1 MTWSRLCLVQG
12 LKGGWGSRGSME
24 QSEAHW
30 GWGCAGGSGRQS
42 GGGAPPT
49 EVGQSSGVPAIPC
62 LLMGALWGG
71 LGLQGWGLELT
82 GTVCVSVQVFRG
94 WTRRQGEEG
103 PCHPQE
109 LSQELGSVP
118 VRATPQACL
127 SLSRSPV
134 SDFYPGPTGTCNL
147 LWVNEGKVLWGQ

>member
-1 MTWSRLCLVQG
+1 MRP
-12 LKGGWGSRGSME
+12 
-24 QSEAHW
+24 
-30 GWGCAGGSGRQS
+30 
-42 GGGAPPT
+42 GADRN
-49 EVGQSSGVPAIPC
+49 C
-62 LLMGALWGG
+62 
-71 LGLQGWGLELT
+71 
-82 GTVCVSVQVFRG
+82 VCVPVQVFTGQMRH
-94 WTRRQGEEG
+94 QEEEG

-134 SDFYPGPTGTCNL
+134 SDFYPGPTGTCIL

>member
-1 MTWSRLCLVQG
+1 
-12 LKGGWGSRGSME
+12 ME
-24 QSEAHW
+24 QSEACG
-30 GWGCAGGSGRQS
+30 GWGCASGSGRQS
-42 GGGAPPT
+42 GSGAPT
-49 EVGQSSGVPAIPC
+49 VEVGQSSGVPAIPR
-62 LLMGALWGG
+62 LLVGALRGG
-71 LGLQGWGLELT
+71 ARSPRMRPGADRNC
-82 GTVCVSVQVFRG
+82 VCVPVQVFTGQMRH
-94 WTRRQGEEG
+94 QEEEG

-134 SDFYPGPTGTCNL
+134 SDFYPGPTGTCIL

>member
-1 MTWSRLCLVQG
+1 MTWSQLWLVQG

-24 QSEAHW
+24 QSEALR

-42 GGGAPPT
+42 GWGSSHRGGSVLRGACNT
-49 EVGQSSGVPAIPC
+49 C

-134 SDFYPGPTGTCNL
+134 SDFYPGPTGTCSL